1 MHIAV
6 KSFGMK
12 ILKTWIYGTERVYS
26 IHENLV
32 GAGDF
37 GTSSPPDEVSAVQYF
52 KLVPIDPDE
61 VEREVSVSRIAAQ
74 IEQIEDSLIELQT
87 EEAKKR
93 EKLSSLKRERDGL
106 LCPDPASEARYI

>member
-32 GAGDF
+32 GGGDF
-37 GTSSPPDEVSAVQYF
+37 GPSSPDEVSAVQYF

-74 IEQIEDSLIELQT
+74 IEQIEDSLIKLQT
-87 EEAKKR
+87 EETEKR
-93 EKLSSLKRERDGL
+93 EKLSSLKRERDGF